1 MALPTY
7 TAPGG
12 LTAQTLSNVSNY
24 DYGTSTAPTL
34 STPTTPTAT
43 TGTATP
49 ATLGGATFDMPTPAA
64 VAAPSGSS
72 FTQGAPLPNITT
84 SQQQQTIAPS
94 FYTDYLNNL
103 AKQGATAAAGA
114 DYVGATP
121 LQTAAFN
128 NVASNVGNYGTA
140 LQDASNLASGVGN
153 ADIAGNVNKYM
164 NPYTQNVVNSL
175 GNLGQQQIANFL
187 APQATA
193 ASAGSGQFGSSR
205 GAAALGNAINQ
216 GMLNTQGLQSQA
228 LQTGYTQA
236 LQAAQN
242 EAQQKLAASNQL
254 GNLASTTQNLGLA
267 DVNALATLGEQQ
279 RTIAQNAQLFP
290 MQQLTNESQLLKGY
304 TIPTAVS
311 NSYTGPIPGA
321 YQSSPL
327 QQIAGIGTIA
337 AGIGQT
343 DLGKYLGGA
352 LTNIGSGI
360 SDLLKNTGTTS
371 YAGVNANGVPVYWNS
386 KTGGYTDSSGNA
398 VAVTGD

>member
-1 MALPTY
+1 MALDTL
-7 TAPGG
+7 TGSAVG
-12 LTAQTLSNVSNY
+12 L
-24 DYGTSTAPTL
+24 
-34 STPTTPTAT
+34 
-43 TGTATP
+43 
-49 ATLGGATFDMPTPAA
+49 PTPAA
-64 VAAPSGSS
+64 TSTVAGSS

-84 SQQQQTIAPS
+84 SQQQQTIAPT

-103 AKQGATAAAGA
+103 ASKGKDALSNAS
-114 DYVGATP
+114 YVGTQP
-121 LQTAAFN
+121 LQYQAFTDVEN
-128 NVASNVGNYGTA
+128 NVGNYQHA
-140 LQDASNLASGVGN
+140 LTGATNLAQSVGN

-228 LQTGYTQA
+228 LQTGYSQA

-242 EAQQKLAASNQL
+242 EAQQKLAASGQL

-267 DVNALATLGEQQ
+267 DVNALATMGGQQ
-279 RTIAQNAQLFP
+279 QTIKQNEQLFP

-304 TIPTAVS
+304 TIPTSTSA
-311 NSYTGPIPGA
+311 SYTGPIPGA
-321 YQSSPL
+321 YQASPL
-327 QQIAGIGTIA
+327 QQIAGVGTIA

-343 DLGKYLGGA
+343 DLGKYLGSALSNLGTSIAGA
-352 LTNIGSGI
+352 F
-360 SDLLKNTGTTS
+360 KNTGGTT
-371 YAGVNANGVPVYWNS
+371 YAGVNANGVDVYYNS
-386 KTGGYTDSSGNA
+386 ATGTYTNA
-398 VAVTGD
+398 NGTVVPIAGGEGE